1 MNLCRKKLLVLWCI
15 FLTFLLKLWVLF
27 IFFLF
32 IILFPILIF
41 LPKKI
46 MLNFADIVEHV
57 ALKLLKLIWRVLK
70 VCLLILFALIIFL
83 LGPILWPVYLG
94 ILVLRPQFAA
104 AIMNI
109 KIF

>member
-1 MNLCRKKLLVLWCI
+1 MDHCWKKIIILWGM

-27 IFFLF
+27 ILFLF

-46 MLNFADIVEHV
+46 MLNFADIVETA
-57 ALKLLKLIWRVLK
+57 ALKLLKFIWRVLK
-70 VCLLILFALIIFL
+70 TCLLILLTLIIFL

-94 ILVLRPQFAA
+94 ILVLCPRFAA
-104 AIMNI
+104 YIMSI